1 LRFVAATDFS
11 SDAGNAVRRAALLA
25 SQHGAELEL
34 LHVVSRRSL
43 ESVREWVRTPADV
56 AERLVEDTRSV
67 LEQASASLGTPAAAR
82 VAVGDVLE
90 EIVASG
96 SGAALLVVG
105 ARGLNPLR
113 DAIVGTTAE
122 HLLPRC
128 RCPVL
133 VVRTPAR
140 EPYRNVLA
148 AIDLLPGSESGLA
161 CAARIAPA
169 AKLTAVHAYEVVF
182 EGALRRAGVQTEQ
195 IEQHRAQVFQ
205 QALAETRRLSEA
217 ATGDADRFL
226 PMVERGDAAALI
238 LERERSLGA
247 DLVVISQRTRS
258 SVEALVLGSVTRHV
272 LSDAKA
278 DVLVVHQA

>member
-1 LRFVAATDFS
+1 
-11 SDAGNAVRRAALLA
+11 
-25 SQHGAELEL
+25 
-34 LHVVSRRSL
+34 
-43 ESVREWVRTPADV
+43 VRTPPVVADRLV
-56 AERLVEDTRSV
+56 AETRS
-67 LEQASASLGTPAAAR
+67 LLAQAAPSLGTSAAAR

-113 DAIVGTTAE
+113 DALVGTTAE
-122 HLLPRC
+122 QLLRRC

-148 AIDLLPGSESGLA
+148 AIDLLPGSEHGLA
-161 CAARIAPA
+161 GAARIAPA

-182 EGALRRAGVQTEQ
+182 EGALQRAGVQTEE

-205 QALAETRRLSEA
+205 QSLAETRRLSEA

-238 LERERSLGA
+238 LEREQSLGA

-258 SVEALVLGSVTRHV
+258 AVEALVLGSVTRHV
-272 LSDAKA
+272 LADAKA
-278 DVLVVHQA
+278 DVLVVNEA

>member
-1 LRFVAATDFS
+1 MRFVAATDFS

-34 LHVVSRRSL
+34 LHVVSRRAL

-56 AERLVEDTRSV
+56 ADRLVEDTRRL
-67 LEQASASLGTPAAAR
+67 LEQAAASLGTPAAAR
-82 VAVGDVLE
+82 VAVGEVLE

-96 SGAALLVVG
+96 PGAALLVVG

-113 DAIVGTTAE
+113 DALVGTTAE
-122 HLLPRC
+122 QLLRRC

-148 AIDLLPGSESGLA
+148 AVDLLPGSENGLA
-161 CAARIAPA
+161 GAARIAPE

-182 EGALRRAGVQTEQ
+182 EGALRRAGVQTEE

-217 ATGDADRFL
+217 ATGDAGRFL

-258 SVEALVLGSVTRHV
+258 AMEALVLGSVTRHV
-272 LSDAKA
+272 LADAKA
-278 DVLVVHQA
+278 DVLVVQEA

>member
-1 LRFVAATDFS
+1 MRLVAATDFS
-11 SDAGNAVRRAALLA
+11 SDAGNAVQRAALLA
-25 SQHGAELEL
+25 SQQGAELEL
-34 LHVVSRRSL
+34 LHVVSRRAL
-43 ESVREWVRTPADV
+43 ESVREWVRTPVDV
-56 AERLVEDTRSV
+56 ADRLVEDTRRL
-67 LEQASASLGTPAAAR
+67 LEQAAASLGTPATAR

-113 DAIVGTTAE
+113 DALVGTTAE
-122 HLLPRC
+122 HLLRRC

-133 VVRTPAR
+133 LVRTAAR
-140 EPYRNVLA
+140 ESYRNVLA
-148 AIDLLPGSESGLA
+148 AIDLLPGSGSGLA
-161 CAARIAPA
+161 GAARIAPA

-182 EGALRRAGVQTEQ
+182 EGALRRAGVQTEE

-205 QALAETRRLSEA
+205 QALAEIRRLSEA

-258 SVEALVLGSVTRHV
+258 AVEALVLGSVTRHV
-272 LSDAKA
+272 LADAKA

>member
-1 LRFVAATDFS
+1 MRLVAATDFS

-25 SQHGAELEL
+25 AQQGAELEL
-34 LHVVSRRSL
+34 LHVVSRRAL
-43 ESVREWVRTPADV
+43 ESVREWVRTPVDV
-56 AERLVEDTRSV
+56 ADRLVEDTRRL
-67 LEQASASLGTPAAAR
+67 LEQAAASLGTPATAR

-90 EIVASG
+90 EIVASA

-113 DAIVGTTAE
+113 DALVGTTAE
-122 HLLPRC
+122 HLLRRC

-133 VVRTPAR
+133 VVRTAAR

-148 AIDLLPGSESGLA
+148 AIDLLPGSGSGLA
-161 CAARIAPA
+161 GAARIAPS

-182 EGALRRAGVQTEQ
+182 EGALRRAGVQTEE

-205 QALAETRRLSEA
+205 QALAEIRRLSEA

-258 SVEALVLGSVTRHV
+258 ALEALVLGSVTRHV
-272 LSDAKA
+272 LADAKA
-278 DVLVVHQA
+278 DVLAVQEP